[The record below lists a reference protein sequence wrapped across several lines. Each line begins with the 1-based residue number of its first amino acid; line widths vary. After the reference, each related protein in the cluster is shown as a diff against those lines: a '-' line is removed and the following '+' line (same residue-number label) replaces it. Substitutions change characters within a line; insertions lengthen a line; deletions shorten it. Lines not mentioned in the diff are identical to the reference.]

1 MALDTE
7 VNQLYTKTK
16 YADEMEKMTR
26 AYHEEII
33 SLKRKLKA
41 SQQKARRYKKRNAP
55 LKDIVKQLKKTD
67 LISSACEEMLKRN
80 FSEVP
85 LSLFKR
91 MSSNSGKG
99 CKHSPELKSF
109 ALTLQFY
116 SAKAYDFVRKTFN
129 LALPHP
135 I

>member
-16 YADEMEKMTR
+16 YADEMEKMKR

-67 LISSACEEMLKRN
+67 
-80 FSEVP
+80 
-85 LSLFKR
+85 
-91 MSSNSGKG
+91 
-99 CKHSPELKSF
+99 
-109 ALTLQFY
+109 
-116 SAKAYDFVRKTFN
+116 
-129 LALPHP
+129 
-135 I
+135 